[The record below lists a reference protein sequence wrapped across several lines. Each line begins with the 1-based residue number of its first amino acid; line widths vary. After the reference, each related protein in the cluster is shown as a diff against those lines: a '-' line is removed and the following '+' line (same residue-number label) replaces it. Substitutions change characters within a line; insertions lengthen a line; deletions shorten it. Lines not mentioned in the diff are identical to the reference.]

1 MSPGVPA
8 SFKSLPNLLMS
19 LDESE
24 SHSQAQSECER
35 GQRMVIDI
43 GRTEKTGAN
52 TTMKGKLHTEV
63 GLGFS
68 GQGQRG
74 LRLRGSTEFW

>member
-1 MSPGVPA
+1 M
-8 SFKSLPNLLMS
+8 
-19 LDESE
+19 
-24 SHSQAQSECER
+24 
-35 GQRMVIDI
+35 
-43 GRTEKTGAN
+43 GAN

-68 GQGQRG
+68 GQGQRR

>member
-1 MSPGVPA
+1 MPA

-19 LDESE
+19 LDESK
-24 SHSQAQSECER
+24 SHYQAQSQGER
-35 GQRMVIDI
+35 GQHIVIDR
-43 GRTEKTGAN
+43 GRSEKIGAN

-74 LRLRGSTEFW
+74 LGLRGSTEFW